1 MALRDQAVLMRT
13 SHHASALE
21 VELTRR
27 NIPYVKFGGL
37 KFLEAAHVKDV
48 IAILRWAE
56 NPRDEAAGMRVL
68 KLLPSIGPALARRA
82 LGLLHGGT
90 AGFARLGAFAAPHAA
105 KAGLAALMEL
115 MDTLTATKAWPDELD
130 RLRRWYDPILID
142 RYDSA
147 HTRLGDLDQLQAMS
161 RKHPSRVSFLT
172 DIVLDPPEAVGS
184 QAGPPVKDED
194 WLILSTIHSAK
205 GQEWRAVYVLNV
217 VDGCIPS
224 DLATGTPEEIE
235 EERRLL
241 YVAMSRARDDLV
253 LMQPMRFYVR
263 GQAWGS
269 DRHVYAPRS
278 RFVLDEHLGCFDL
291 IAPPAP
297 TTTAGP
303 PAGVTARVDLKAA
316 VRQMW

>member
-1 MALRDQAVLMRT
+1 
-13 SHHASALE
+13 
-21 VELTRR
+21 
-27 NIPYVKFGGL
+27 
-37 KFLEAAHVKDV
+37 
-48 IAILRWAE
+48 
-56 NPRDEAAGMRVL
+56 
-68 KLLPSIGPALARRA
+68 
-82 LGLLHGGT
+82 
-90 AGFARLGAFAAPHAA
+90 
-105 KAGLAALMEL
+105 
-115 MDTLTATKAWPDELD
+115 
-130 RLRRWYDPILID
+130 
-142 RYDSA
+142 
-147 HTRLGDLDQLQAMS
+147 
-161 RKHPSRVSFLT
+161 
-172 DIVLDPPEAVGS
+172 
-184 QAGPPVKDED
+184 
-194 WLILSTIHSAK
+194 
-205 GQEWRAVYVLNV
+205 VLNV

-291 IAPPAP
+291 IAPPAMA
-297 TTTAGP
+297 TTDGP